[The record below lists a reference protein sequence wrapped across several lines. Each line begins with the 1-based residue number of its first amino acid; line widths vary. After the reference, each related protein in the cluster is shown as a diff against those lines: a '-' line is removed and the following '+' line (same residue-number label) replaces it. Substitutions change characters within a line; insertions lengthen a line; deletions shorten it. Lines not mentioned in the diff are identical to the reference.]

1 MFDSPE
7 HADKVKKIPSNL
19 DKPVWGVVEIGNI
32 INRNPRQTHHLLTR
46 GEIDS
51 AKALAVVMIVGRD
64 RRLTDSGSGVAG
76 L

>member
-19 DKPVWGVVEIGNI
+19 DKPVWGVVEIGKI

-46 GEIDS
+46 GEIKS
-51 AKALAVVMIVGRD
+51 ATFAPSRPPTGVELLWSAVNG
-64 RRLTDSGSGVAG
+64 GVA
-76 L
+76 